1 MDRLIRYGTT
11 IGSYA
16 VILGLGP
23 TGIAL
28 AMAGF
33 WLQGAWPMVG
43 LGVALLCVLA
53 WILLGTR
60 YVMEQGVLVVR
71 MGPVRKRIA
80 LRDIT
85 RVHRRR
91 VQYGPMLGL
100 GSDFIGIEYGE
111 NKSVNVSPRDTDGFI
126 EAVKQ
131 GTERPGHP

>member
-1 MDRLIRYGTT
+1 MRYRTT

-28 AMAGF
+28 AMASF
-33 WLQGAWPMVG
+33 WLIGAWPMVG
-43 LGVALLCVLA
+43 SGAALLCVFG
-53 WILLGTR
+53 WVLLGTQ
-60 YVMEQGVLVVR
+60 YVIEQGVLVVR
-71 MGPVRKRIA
+71 MGPVCKRIA

-85 RVHRRR
+85 RVHRRP
-91 VQYGPMLGL
+91 VHYGPMLGL

-111 NKSVNVSPRDTDGFI
+111 NKSVNVSPTDREGFV

-131 GTERPGHP
+131 GTRRPGRP